1 MPLAEAC
8 TPRKMFPPPITMATS
23 TSRSRTVWISWAS
36 RSRTA
41 GSIPYPCSPASA
53 SPESFSR
60 TRLNLGFA
68 SLTDLEPHEAPD
80 RDLLAGLGAHLGD
93 EVADAELAARVADVG
108 LVHEA
113 RVLEELRELALD
125 DLLEDLGRL
134 LLVDHLLSVDLSLPL
149 EDLRR

>member
-1 MPLAEAC
+1 MPEAEAWM
-8 TPRKMFPPPITMATS
+8 PRKMFPPPMTMAVS
-23 TSRSRTVWISWAS
+23 TSRSWMVRISRAR

-41 GSIPYPCSPASA
+41 GSMPYPCSPASA

-93 EVADAELAARVADVG
+93 EVGDAELPARVADVR

-113 RVLEELRELALD
+113 RVLVELDELALD
-125 DLLEDLGRL
+125 DLLEDLRGL
-134 LLVDHLLSVDLSLPL
+134 LLVGHLLSVD
-149 EDLRR
+149 